1 MDIVKKKTSGDAVW
15 AFLVYAALIILAI
28 IIIVPVAWVF
38 MASIKENSEFY
49 GNPWALPSGLHF
61 QNFADAWGKARMGE
75 FMINS
80 LFSTALAIL
89 ILLAVALP
97 AAYVL
102 SRFKFRFRGLYNIGF
117 MAGLFINVNYI
128 VVPIFLMLVDGE
140 KAMRTIGLLS
150 KGQNFFLNNIFILA
164 IVYAATALPFTIY
177 LLSGYFS
184 TLPHDFEE
192 AAYIDGAGYGRT
204 MISVIFPMAKPSI
217 ITIILFNFLSFW
229 NEYIIAMTLLSDP
242 KGAKTLPVGL
252 MNLTQSQQSAAQ
264 YGQLYAGLV
273 LVMLPTLILYICVQK
288 KLTQGM
294 TLGGLKG

>member
-1 MDIVKKKTSGDAVW
+1 MEQRKKSSAEWLYKIFIYV
-15 AFLVYAALIILAI
+15 ALITLVICI
-28 IIIVPVAWVF
+28 FVPVAWVF

-49 GNPWALPSGLHF
+49 GNPWAMPAGFYF
-61 QNFADAWGKARMGE
+61 QNFVDAWGKARMGE
-75 FMINS
+75 YLLNS
-80 LFSTALAIL
+80 VIVTVLALL
-89 ILLAVALP
+89 ILLVVALP

-102 SRFKFRFRGLYNIGF
+102 SRFEFKGRKFWNAAF
-117 MAGLFINVNYI
+117 MGGLFNVNYI
-128 VVPIFLMLVDGE
+128 VVPIFLMLVDGD
-140 KAMRTIGLLS
+140 K
-150 KGQNFFLNNIFILA
+150 FFLNNFGKGFLLNNIFVLA
-164 IVYAATALPFTIY
+164 VVYAATALPFTIY

-184 TLPHDFEE
+184 TLAHDYEE

-204 MISVIFPMAKPSI
+204 MIKIIFPMAQPSI

-242 KGAKTLPVGL
+242 KGGRTLPVGL
-252 MNLTQSQQSAAQ
+252 MQLTQAQQSAAQ